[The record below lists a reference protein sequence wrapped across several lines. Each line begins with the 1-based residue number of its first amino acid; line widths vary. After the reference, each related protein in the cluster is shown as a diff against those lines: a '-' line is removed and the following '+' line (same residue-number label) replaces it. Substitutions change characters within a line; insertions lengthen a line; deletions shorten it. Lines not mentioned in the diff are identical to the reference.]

1 MAPNKELTLA
11 ERIAALPPRPA
22 PPEPPA
28 DLSPEG
34 ADCWR
39 SLISA
44 MPDFTERDRPTLA
57 MAVHWHVTFLDATK
71 AAREATNE
79 GQRWKHQTA
88 QAMASKQYS
97 ALLRLLGLA
106 KKGRHIPSKLDRL
119 RELEQ

>member
-1 MAPNKELTLA
+1 MTDKKELTLK
-11 ERIAALPPRPA
+11 ERIAALPPRP
-22 PPEPPA
+22 EPPA
-28 DLSPEG
+28 PPANLSAEG
-34 ADCWR
+34 AECWR

-44 MPDFTERDRPTLA
+44 MPDYSERDRPTLT
-57 MAVHWHVTFLDATK
+57 MAVHWHVAFLDAAK

-106 KKGRHIPSKLDRL
+106 KKGRNLPSKLERL
-119 RELEQ
+119 RELEG